1 MKDINSF
8 SRVLLAVQPV
18 DFRKQASGLTAI
30 IAGILESQALDPKS
44 LFVFVNRRKT
54 SIRML
59 YWDATGFAVWSKKLE
74 KDRFKWPKKAD
85 ASKLFLSTR
94 ELKWLLQG
102 IDLERI
108 KMHEPINFQKTL

>member
-1 MKDINSF
+1 MKDVNAF
-8 SRVLLAVQPV
+8 SKVMLALQPI
-18 DFRKQASGLTAI
+18 DFRKQANGLTAI
-30 IAGILESQALDPKS
+30 VTGTLESQALDPKS

-59 YWDATGFAVWSKKLE
+59 YWDTTGFAVWSKKLE
-74 KDRFKWPKKAD
+74 KDRFKWPKKVEG
-85 ASKLFLSTR
+85 SKLLLSTR

-108 KMHEPINFQKTL
+108 KMHEPITFEKTL

>member
-1 MKDINSF
+1 MKDVNSF
-8 SRVLLAVQPV
+8 SKVMLAVQPV
-18 DFRKQASGLTAI
+18 DFRKQASGLTTI
-30 IAGILESQALDPKS
+30 VAGTLESQALDPKS

-74 KDRFKWPKKAD
+74 KDRFKWPKKVDTA
-85 ASKLFLSTR
+85 KLILSTR

-108 KMHEPINFQKTL
+108 KMHEPINFEKTL